1 MRKVLAF
8 SFLIIS
14 AISLTS
20 FKPPHKQGSTPPY
33 KEKIVW
39 LSLSELQTAYAMQRR
54 PIIIDVY
61 TSWCGWCKV
70 MDKET
75 YTNEK
80 VISYI
85 NKNFYAVKFNAEST
99 DTVSFASKKYGY
111 NPGYN
116 ANDLAVYLL
125 GGRMGYPTT
134 VLLSSINAQPAPL
147 AGFLKPSE
155 LEPPLKYF
163 GEGSYKKQDFPEFMK
178 GFAGTW

>member
-1 MRKVLAF
+1 MRKVLGY
-8 SFLIIS
+8 SFLLVMV
-14 AISLTS
+14 ISLTS
-20 FKPPHKQGSTPPY
+20 LTPPRKQRSTSPP

-39 LSLSELQTAYAMQRR
+39 LSLNELKTAYAMQRR
-54 PIIIDVY
+54 PILIDVY

-75 YTNEK
+75 YSNQK

-85 NKNFYAVKFNAEST
+85 NKNFYAVKFNAETMDS
-99 DTVSFASKKYGY
+99 VVMNSKKYGY
-111 NPGYN
+111 NPAYN

-125 GGRMGYPTT
+125 GGHMGYPTT

-147 AGFLKPSE
+147 AGFLKPAE

-163 GEGSYKKQDFPEFMK
+163 GEGTYKKQDFPEFMK

>member
-1 MRKVLAF
+1 MRKLFGFSLLVLF
-8 SFLIIS
+8 VL
-14 AISLTS
+14 SLTS
-20 FKPPHKQGSTPPY
+20 FRPPHTQSSRPPH

-75 YTNEK
+75 YSNEK

-85 NKNFYAVKFNAEST
+85 NKNFYAVRFNAETT
-99 DTVSFASKKYGY
+99 DTVMLASKKYGY
-111 NPGYN
+111 NAANN

-125 GGRMGYPTT
+125 GGHMGYPTT

-147 AGFLKPSE
+147 AGYLKPSE

-163 GEGSYKKQDFPEFMK
+163 GEGSYKKLDFPEFMK